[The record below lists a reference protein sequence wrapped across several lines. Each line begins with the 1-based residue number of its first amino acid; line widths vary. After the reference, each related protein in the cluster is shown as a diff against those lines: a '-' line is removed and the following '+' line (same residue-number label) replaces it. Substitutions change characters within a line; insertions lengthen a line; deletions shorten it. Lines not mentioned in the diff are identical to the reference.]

1 MVVPTEEVSPE
12 RVRADLCSVYA
23 EDPEAN
29 LSDTVRR
36 LLADP
41 VCPQDQAGRFR
52 PHTVFLAL
60 SVAIGLSFLIFLYFT
75 FLA

>member
-1 MVVPTEEVSPE
+1 MVLSADEVSPE

-23 EDPEAN
+23 KDPEAN
-29 LSDTVRR
+29 LSETVGR

-41 VCPQDQAGRFR
+41 VSPQDQAGRFR
-52 PHTVFLAL
+52 PHTVFLVV
-60 SVAIGLSFLIFLYFT
+60 SVAIGLSLLIFVYFT